1 MEPVERAGQTAE
13 TATAAKASPEVAPR
27 ARGVSPTIVVLM
39 TLAAG
44 IAAGLA
50 LGAAAPLPM
59 PGPGPRGG
67 FPRFESHADIDILLS
82 TVSIALLG
90 VLLAVYIRTYTQTKA
105 NFAAGLVVVLLALL
119 LQSVVSS
126 PVLIGAFGQPFGA
139 LGTFFLVADIFKS
152 VAFALFLYLSLQ

>member
-1 MEPVERAGQTAE
+1 MEPVERAGQTSE
-13 TATAAKASPEVAPR
+13 TAKAEGADPQAVPRSRGLSPAL
-27 ARGVSPTIVVLM
+27 VVLL
-39 TLAAG
+39 TLTAG
-44 IAAGLA
+44 VVAGLA